1 MIKKENGMKKILIG
15 IILFVCTLSHG
26 YIIIGHRGAAGYA
39 PENTLSSFAL
49 AIECGVDMVEFDVWK
64 CASGELVVFH
74 DAKVDHLTDGYGNIT
89 LHTLEELKQLTVL
102 GYEKIPTL
110 TEVLDFIDRRVKVYI
125 EIKDADIAYDVLK
138 VIEYYVEHKQWQY
151 EDFLVASFD
160 HTQLYDIKA
169 SNRFVSIAALVYG
182 IPVHLSACICAM
194 DADVMSLSIDFI
206 NQQFVDDIHSQ
217 GMLVYVYT
225 VNDPD
230 DTVRVIN
237 YGIDG
242 IITDYP

>member
-1 MIKKENGMKKILIG
+1 MKKIFVG
-15 IILFVCTLSHG
+15 IIFWFSTSSHG

-74 DAKVDHLTDGYGNIT
+74 DAKVEHLTDGYGYIT
-89 LHTLEELKQLTVL
+89 SHTLEELKQLTVL

-110 TEVLDFIDRRVKVYI
+110 IEVLDYIDRRVKVYI
-125 EIKDADIAYDVLK
+125 EIKDADIAYDVLSI
-138 VIEYYVEHKQWQY
+138 IEHYVTCEHWQY

-169 SNRFVSIAALVYG
+169 ANRCISIAALVYG
-182 IPVHLSACICAM
+182 VPVHLSACICAM
-194 DADVMSLSIDFI
+194 DADAMCLSIDFI
-206 NQQFVDDIHSQ
+206 NQQFVDDIHNH

-225 VNDPD
+225 INDPD
-230 DTVRVIN
+230 DMVRVMS
-237 YGIDG
+237 YGVDG